1 MFELL
6 EKTLLAG
13 IGALSL
19 TQKKTEELIGEMQK
33 QFNLSEEKGKE
44 LLHKLEGAARENQAK
59 LEELARQE
67 VRNSCERLGLV
78 TAEDLEVVRRKVELL
93 EQEIAEL
100 KMTRKPGSE
109 QSPLVGI

>member
-19 TQKKTEELIGEMQK
+19 TQKKTEELIAELQK

-44 LLHKLEGAARENQAK
+44 LLGKVETAARDNQRKLED
-59 LEELARQE
+59 LARQE
-67 VRNSCERLGLV
+67 VKKTCERMGLA
-78 TAEDLEVVRRKVELL
+78 TSEEVEKLRLKVDLL
-93 EQEIAEL
+93 EHQILLMQQQAAA
-100 KMTRKPGSE
+100 RDVP
-109 QSPLVGI
+109 PAGI

>member
-19 TQKKTEELIGEMQK
+19 TQKKTEELIAELQK

-44 LLHKLEGAARENQAK
+44 LYGKVESAARDNQRKLED
-59 LEELARQE
+59 LARQE
-67 VRNSCERLGLV
+67 VRKTCERMGVV
-78 TAEDLEVVRRKVELL
+78 TADELEKLRLKVELL
-93 EQEIAEL
+93 ERQILLMQQAAQRDVSTEGGL
-100 KMTRKPGSE
+100 
-109 QSPLVGI
+109 

>member
-6 EKTLLAG
+6 EKTILAG

-19 TQKKTEELIGEMQK
+19 TQKKTEELIGELQK

-44 LLHKLEGAARENQAK
+44 LYGKLESAARENQHK

-67 VRNSCERLGLV
+67 VKMACERMGVV
-78 TAEDLEVVRRKVELL
+78 TSEEMEKLRLKVELL
-93 EQEIAEL
+93 ERQILLMQQQQEAQREV
-100 KMTRKPGSE
+100 P
-109 QSPLVGI
+109 PAGI

>member
-1 MFELL
+1 MLELV

-19 TQKKTEELIGEMQK
+19 TQKKTEELIAEVQK

-44 LLHKLEGAARENQAK
+44 LFSKLEEAARENQRK

-67 VRNSCERLGLV
+67 VLNSCERMGLV
-78 TAEDLEVVRRKVELL
+78 TAEDLEILRRKIDIL
-93 EQEIAEL
+93 EEQIRALQEEKEAQHTPPMDL
-100 KMTRKPGSE
+100 
-109 QSPLVGI
+109 

>member
-1 MFELL
+1 MFELV

-19 TQKKTEELIGEMQK
+19 TQKKTEELIAEVQK

-44 LLHKLEGAARENQAK
+44 LFGKLEEASRENQQK

-67 VRNSCERLGLV
+67 VRRSCERMGLV
-78 TAEDLEVVRRKVELL
+78 TAEDLEILRRKIDLLDGQIRSLQEKDSQYTPTTEL
-93 EQEIAEL
+93 
-100 KMTRKPGSE
+100 
-109 QSPLVGI
+109 

>member
-1 MFELL
+1 MLELV

-19 TQKKTEELIGEMQK
+19 TQKKTEELIAEVQK
-33 QFNLSEEKGKE
+33 QFNLSEEKGRE
-44 LLHKLEGAARENQAK
+44 LFGKLENAARENQQK

-78 TAEDLEVVRRKVELL
+78 TAEDLEILRRKIDLL
-93 EQEIAEL
+93 EEQIRDLQLKESQHTPVTDEL
-100 KMTRKPGSE
+100 
-109 QSPLVGI
+109 